1 MASLNFETYHNVIN
15 GALKSASK
23 QYYGINPF
31 TEERLWPVPV
41 ATEEDLEEAIEAANI
56 AFKTWKNTTLE
67 DRLSRFQ
74 AFANALLA
82 QKSEW
87 ADLVSKEAGQSIEFA
102 TDEVEVS
109 QEYLTTIPNID
120 LPEYVT
126 HDDEDVKVTT
136 KYYPLGV
143 VAGICPWNF
152 PVLLAAGK
160 IASAVS
166 TGNTIII
173 KPSPYTPYS
182 ELKLAELAQQFFP
195 PGVIQ
200 ALGGDD
206 NLGPWMTKHP
216 GIAKISFTGST
227 ATGKKI
233 MAAAASTLKRVTLEL
248 GGNDPSIV
256 CPDIDLDAVIPKIL
270 EDVFTHSGQSCIDTK
285 RIYVHKSIYDTFLSK
300 FTAASKKLKL
310 GHGYLSPLQNKMQ
323 YEKVASL
330 LKDCQDQKYEFALG
344 EPREKSLSSPGYF
357 VSPAIV
363 SRPPENS
370 RLVQEEPFGPIVP
383 VLEWDDEEDVIRR
396 ANDTDQGLGATVW
409 CRDPE
414 RAERIASRLE
424 AGSVWV
430 NRGAI
435 PLPTALF
442 GGIKQSGIG
451 GEWGPLGLLS
461 YCDARTFHFSKRP

>member
-1 MASLNFETYHNVIN
+1 MASLNSETFHNVIN
-15 GALKSASK
+15 GALKGASK
-23 QYYGINPF
+23 QYHGINPF
-31 TEERLWPVPV
+31 TEERLWPAPV
-41 ATEEDLEEAIEAANI
+41 ATEEDLEEAVEAANV

-67 DRLSRFQ
+67 DRRSRFQ
-74 AFANALLA
+74 AFANALVA

-109 QEYLTTIPNID
+109 HEYLTTIPNID

-126 HDDEDVKVTT
+126 HDDEDVKATT

-227 ATGKKI
+227 ATGKRI

-256 CPDIDLDAVIPKIL
+256 CPDIDLDIVIPKIL

-300 FTAASKKLKL
+300 FTAASKSLKL

-330 LKDCQDQKYEFALG
+330 RKDCQDQKYQFALG
-344 EPREKSLSSPGYF
+344 EPQEKSSSSPGYF
-357 VSPAIV
+357 VPPAIV

-383 VLEWDDEEDVIRR
+383 VLEWDDEDDVIRR

-414 RAERIASRLE
+414 RAERIASQLE